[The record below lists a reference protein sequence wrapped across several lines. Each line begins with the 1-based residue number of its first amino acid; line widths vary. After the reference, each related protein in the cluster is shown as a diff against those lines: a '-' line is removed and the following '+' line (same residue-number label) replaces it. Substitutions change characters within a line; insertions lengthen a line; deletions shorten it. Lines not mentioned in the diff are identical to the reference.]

1 MKNKITASILTA
13 MALLVMG
20 TTAYC
25 DNGLSYDA
33 TVDVIKKTMIGSDS
47 GIRKESYGYI
57 RFDKCTMEYNVRGTY
72 PVGELYDLKFSHID
86 FSSLNAA
93 GCKIGHDYTDFVILD
108 FDTPLTRTDNSKDMM
123 IRSVVF
129 NASPE
134 EKTES
139 LFKALLH
146 LGELCR
152 APKGP
157 L

>member
-1 MKNKITASILTA
+1 MKIKIIASILTA
-13 MALLVMG
+13 MTLLLMG

-25 DNGLSYDA
+25 DNGLSYDE

-57 RFDKCTMEYNVRGTY
+57 RFDKCSMEYNVLGTY
-72 PVGELYDLKFSHID
+72 PVGELYNLKFSHID

-93 GCKIGHDYTDFVILD
+93 GCKTGNDYTDFVILD
-108 FDTPLTRTDNSKDMM
+108 FNTPLTRTDNGKDMM
-123 IRSVVF
+123 IRSIVI
-129 NASPE
+129 NAAPDD
-134 EKTES
+134 KTEL
-139 LFKALLH
+139 LFKTFLH

-157 L
+157 Q